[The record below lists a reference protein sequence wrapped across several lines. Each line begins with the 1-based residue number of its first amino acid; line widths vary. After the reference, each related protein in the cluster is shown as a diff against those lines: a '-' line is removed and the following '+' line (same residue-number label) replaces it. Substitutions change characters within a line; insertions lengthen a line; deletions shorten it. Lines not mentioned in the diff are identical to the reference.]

1 MPGPP
6 GSRLPSSAKSLRQ
19 ATVAELDEDLY
30 GLWLPRQLL
39 FNTVRLCSLAQ
50 VQRHSLTLD
59 SIVSRTHALSVT
71 STITCRGE

>member
-39 FNTVRLCSLAQ
+39 FNTEALFTGTGATTLAHFRLHRESYTCSQ
-50 VQRHSLTLD
+50 CHLD
-59 SIVSRTHALSVT
+59 YHVSR
-71 STITCRGE
+71 